1 MANGLL
7 QYKWTAMLSR
17 FILYICSISVSL
29 LFSQNQDYKQD
40 DHLRFN
46 SIPDIKLF
54 HSPPEPLFVGRPF
67 ELSLVTE
74 ISDSLL
80 SSVLLF
86 FKTNKMETY
95 REIILTGDS
104 GLYKYKIDIKK
115 FPGESIEYFFAV
127 RTLDG
132 KIYGAPVDDNNLLS
146 PIKKIFI
153 DPVQYFEQKKRLNQ

>member
-1 MANGLL
+1 
-7 QYKWTAMLSR
+7 MLNR
-17 FILYICSISVSL
+17 FILYICFISASL
-29 LFSQNQDYKQD
+29 LLSQNQDFKRD
-40 DHLRFN
+40 DHFRFN
-46 SIPDIKLF
+46 SIADIKIF

-104 GLYKYKIDIKK
+104 GLYKYKIDIKE
-115 FPGESIEYFFAV
+115 FPGESIDYFFAV
-127 RTLDG
+127 RTLEG

>member
-1 MANGLL
+1 
-7 QYKWTAMLSR
+7 MLNR
-17 FILYICSISVSL
+17 FILYICFISASL
-29 LFSQNQDYKQD
+29 LLSQDQDFKRD
-40 DHLRFN
+40 DHFRFN
-46 SIPDIKLF
+46 SIADIKLF

-104 GLYKYKIDIKK
+104 GLYKYKIDIKE
-115 FPGESIEYFFAV
+115 FPGESIDYFFAV
-127 RTLDG
+127 RTLEG

>member
-1 MANGLL
+1 
-7 QYKWTAMLSR
+7 MLSR
-17 FILYICSISVSL
+17 FILYNILLSFPL
-29 LFSQNQDYKQD
+29 LFSQNRNFEQDNYLKFD
-40 DHLRFN
+40 
-46 SIPDIKLF
+46 SIADIKLF
-54 HSPPEPLFVGRPF
+54 HSPPEPLFIGRPF

-115 FPGESIEYFFAV
+115 FPGESIDYFFAV

-132 KIYGAPVDDNNLLS
+132 GIYGAPVDDNNLLS
-146 PIKKIFI
+146 PIKRIFI

>member
-1 MANGLL
+1 
-7 QYKWTAMLSR
+7 MLSR
-17 FILYICSISVSL
+17 FILYICFISASL
-29 LFSQNQDYKQD
+29 LLSQNQDFKRD
-40 DHLRFN
+40 DHFRFN
-46 SIPDIKLF
+46 SIADIKLF

-104 GLYKYKIDIKK
+104 GLYKYKIDIKE
-115 FPGESIEYFFAV
+115 FPGESIDYFFAV
-127 RTLDG
+127 RTLEG

>member
-1 MANGLL
+1 
-7 QYKWTAMLSR
+7 MLSR
-17 FILYICSISVSL
+17 FILYICFISASL
-29 LFSQNQDYKQD
+29 LLSQDQDFKRD
-40 DHLRFN
+40 DHFRFN
-46 SIPDIKLF
+46 SIADIKLF

-67 ELSLVTE
+67 ELSLVAE

-104 GLYKYKIDIKK
+104 GLYKYKIDIKE
-115 FPGESIEYFFAV
+115 FPGESIDYFFAV
-127 RTLDG
+127 RTLEG

>member
-1 MANGLL
+1 MCI
-7 QYKWTAMLSR
+7 R
-17 FILYICSISVSL
+17 DRHICFISASL
-29 LFSQNQDYKQD
+29 LLSQNQDFKRD
-40 DHLRFN
+40 DHFRFN
-46 SIPDIKLF
+46 SIADIKLF

-67 ELSLVTE
+67 ELSLVAE

-104 GLYKYKIDIKK
+104 GLYKYKIDIKE
-115 FPGESIEYFFAV
+115 FPGESIDYFFAV
-127 RTLDG
+127 RTLEG

>member
-1 MANGLL
+1 
-7 QYKWTAMLSR
+7 MLNR
-17 FILYICSISVSL
+17 FILYICFISASL
-29 LFSQNQDYKQD
+29 LLSQNQDFKRD
-40 DHLRFN
+40 DHFRFN
-46 SIPDIKLF
+46 SIADIKLF

-67 ELSLVTE
+67 ELSLVAE

-104 GLYKYKIDIKK
+104 GLYKYKIDIKE
-115 FPGESIEYFFAV
+115 FPGESIDYFFAV
-127 RTLDG
+127 RTLEG

>member
-1 MANGLL
+1 
-7 QYKWTAMLSR
+7 MLSR
-17 FILYICSISVSL
+17 FILYICFISASL
-29 LFSQNQDYKQD
+29 LLSQNQDFKRD
-40 DHLRFN
+40 DHFRFN
-46 SIPDIKLF
+46 SIADIKLF

-115 FPGESIEYFFAV
+115 FPGESIDYFFAV
-127 RTLDG
+127 RTLEG

>member
-1 MANGLL
+1 
-7 QYKWTAMLSR
+7 MLSR
-17 FILYICSISVSL
+17 FILYICFISASL
-29 LFSQNQDYKQD
+29 LLSQNQDFKRD
-40 DHLRFN
+40 DHFRFN
-46 SIPDIKLF
+46 SIADIKIF

-67 ELSLVTE
+67 ELSLVIE

-104 GLYKYKIDIKK
+104 GLYKYKIDIKE
-115 FPGESIEYFFAV
+115 FPGESIDYFFAV
-127 RTLDG
+127 RTLEG

>member
-1 MANGLL
+1 
-7 QYKWTAMLSR
+7 MLSR
-17 FILYICSISVSL
+17 FILYICFISASL
-29 LFSQNQDYKQD
+29 LLSQNQDFKRD
-40 DHLRFN
+40 DHFRFN
-46 SIPDIKLF
+46 SIADIKIF

-104 GLYKYKIDIKK
+104 GLYKYKIDIKN
-115 FPGESIEYFFAV
+115 FPGESIDYFFAV

>member
-1 MANGLL
+1 
-7 QYKWTAMLSR
+7 MLSR
-17 FILYICSISVSL
+17 FILYICFISASL
-29 LFSQNQDYKQD
+29 LLSQNQDFKRD
-40 DHLRFN
+40 DHFRFN
-46 SIPDIKLF
+46 SIADIKIF

-104 GLYKYKIDIKK
+104 GLYKYKIDIKE
-115 FPGESIEYFFAV
+115 FPGESIDYFFAV
-127 RTLDG
+127 RTLEG

>member
-1 MANGLL
+1 
-7 QYKWTAMLSR
+7 MLSR
-17 FILYICSISVSL
+17 FILYICFISASL
-29 LFSQNQDYKQD
+29 LLSQNQDFKRD
-40 DHLRFN
+40 DHFRFN
-46 SIPDIKLF
+46 SIADIKIF

-104 GLYKYKIDIKK
+104 GLYKYKIDIKE
-115 FPGESIEYFFAV
+115 FPGESIDYFFAV

>member
-1 MANGLL
+1 
-7 QYKWTAMLSR
+7 MLSR
-17 FILYICSISVSL
+17 FILYICFISASL
-29 LFSQNQDYKQD
+29 LLSQDQDYKRD
-40 DHLRFN
+40 DHFRFN
-46 SIPDIKLF
+46 SIADIKIF
-54 HSPPEPLFVGRPF
+54 HSPPEPLFIGRPF
-67 ELSLVTE
+67 ELSLVAE

-104 GLYKYKIDIKK
+104 GLYKYKIDIKE
-115 FPGESIEYFFAV
+115 FPGESIDYFFAV
-127 RTLDG
+127 RTLEG